1 MDEQKKKERIK
12 DIHCKAQQKEDLI
25 HTVNILESWSQC
37 EKNLGV
43 DLSIAVLGTFV
54 LSLDQFALS
63 LDIQTCQF

>member
-43 DLSIAVLGTFV
+43 DLSIAVLGTCKMN
-54 LSLDQFALS
+54 SESKSITEPALMH
-63 LDIQTCQF
+63 F